1 MNIKMDLTFTVGIEI
16 GVAVLLLIAFVW
28 MKPEYGLLLYG
39 LALGF
44 PDIAVPLGTAINVRV
59 DDALLLLFLLRSF
72 LWVPAPIA
80 AGQRKIIRWQALL
93 LAVCGVSAA
102 VGFARDSPPALYETT
117 KMIGCAAIIAVLPRL
132 LQSERRLRFLVAG
145 LMCGGVALVV
155 QVAQHLAGSSANFL
169 ANFQELKT
177 AATFTTWNPNT
188 IGQAA
193 MLLAFA
199 AGLGGI
205 VFPQTWFSRSLWF
218 ALATG
223 FSMIPVLVFA
233 RGTGLSIATGYILFL
248 CLTRRWKLAC
258 VFLAIGLSALGY
270 FHSIDSELVDG
281 ATHVDLTTGEGF
293 SHRFD
298 RWGMAIDA
306 IRTEPVLGYGFGR
319 EWTLL
324 SEMGSEGRA
333 HNAYMSVWIEVGA
346 GGLALLLAIL
356 FQYCSTALNLY
367 RQHEFRAVGAL
378 LLALLAAMCVD
389 SIALP
394 TLYWEK
400 LPTIA
405 LSIGVA
411 LVGVCER
418 NQLSPALQMEPVS
431 NYEALPQQLQA

>member
-1 MNIKMDLTFTVGIEI
+1 MDLSFTIGFEI
-16 GVAVLLLIAFVW
+16 GIACLLAIAFVW
-28 MKPEYGLLLYG
+28 VKPEYGLFLYG
-39 LALGF
+39 FALGF
-44 PDIAVPLGTAINVRV
+44 PDVAVPLGTAINVRV
-59 DDALLLLFLLRSF
+59 DDALLLLFLLRTF
-72 LWVPAPIA
+72 LWVPVPVAD
-80 AGQRKIIRWQALL
+80 GQRKIIRWQALL
-93 LAVCGVSAA
+93 LAVCAVSAV
-102 VGFARDSPPALYETT
+102 VGFARDSPPALYETN
-117 KMIGCAAIIAVLPRL
+117 KMIGCAAIVAVLPRL
-132 LQSERRLRFLVAG
+132 LQLERRLRFLVAG
-145 LMCGGVALVV
+145 LICGGFALVV

-193 MLLAFA
+193 MLLAFT

-205 VFPQTWFSRSLWF
+205 MFPQTWFNKSLWF

-233 RGTGLSIATGYILFL
+233 RGTGLSIAIGYILFL
-248 CLTRRWKLAC
+248 CLTRRWKLAL
-258 VFLAIGLSALGY
+258 VFLAIGLAVLGY

-298 RWGMAIDA
+298 RWSMAIDA
-306 IRTEPVLGYGFGR
+306 IRTEPVLGSGFGR

-333 HNAYMSVWIEVGA
+333 HNAYMSVWIEVGV
-346 GGLALLLAIL
+346 GGLALLLALL
-356 FQYCSTALNLY
+356 FSYSSAAWKLY
-367 RQHEFRAVGAL
+367 RQPEFQGVGAL
-378 LLALLAAMCVD
+378 LLALLVAMCVD

-411 LVGVCER
+411 LVGACEK
-418 NQLSPALQMEPVS
+418 NQISFSPHSESVA
-431 NYEALPQQLQA
+431 NYEALPQKLQA